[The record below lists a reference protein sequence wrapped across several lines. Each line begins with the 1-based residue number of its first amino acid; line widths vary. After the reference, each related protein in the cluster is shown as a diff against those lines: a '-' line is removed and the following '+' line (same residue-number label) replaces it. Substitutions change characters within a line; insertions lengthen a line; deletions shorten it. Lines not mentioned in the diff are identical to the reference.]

1 MANRPVTNDKI
12 YELVNSTR
20 LELKGDLRDLRTQ
33 FEQLESGRL
42 TRLEGKMSDFEVNQV
57 KRDSKLTEN
66 QAVLST
72 KVVVIISISVFILDV
87 LVSLLVTKGA
97 TLFK

>member
-66 QAVLST
+66 QAILST